1 LKKGDEVNEEN
12 FQAISI
18 TGCNRGK
25 TGPMLT
31 TDYKLIAS
39 FYFTLSA
46 TPSEEWI
53 HIFEQVRHERNQQS
67 SARPLPTRV
76 DSRAIVIKCRPSDLQ
91 QHFDDLKTDVAASNQ
106 NYCQSLARMAR
117 DENIERTLAQE
128 IEAALAELKL

>member
-1 LKKGDEVNEEN
+1 VSEKN
-12 FQAISI
+12 FQTITI

-53 HIFEQVRHERNQQS
+53 HVFEQVRQERKQRS
-67 SARPLPTRV
+67 PARPLPTRV
-76 DSRAIVIKCRPSDLQ
+76 DARGIVIKCRPSDLQ
-91 QHFDDLKTDVAASNQ
+91 QHFDDLKNDVATTNQ
-106 NYCQSLARMAR
+106 RYQQSLAQMAR
-117 DENIERTLAQE
+117 DEKIERTLAQE
-128 IEAALAELKL
+128 IEEALAKLNL